1 MDRNLTTL
9 DIKTCISNN
18 EHFKQAYFGGLQA
31 SLTEIMLTYKNN
43 EIQRAMDEIVRL
55 QFDLELILDSKNCSE
70 LENMALLSNKA
81 LSDSIQV
88 NGTKAFFINKDGIY
102 VDLTPTPM
110 LVASL
115 NQNLI
120 NMQADGSLS
129 PSSR

>member
-1 MDRNLTTL
+1 
-9 DIKTCISNN
+9 
-18 EHFKQAYFGGLQA
+18 
-31 SLTEIMLTYKNN
+31 MLTYKNN
-43 EIQRAMDEIVRL
+43 EIQKAMDEIVRL
-55 QFDLELILDSKNCSE
+55 QFDLELILDSKYCSE

-88 NGTKAFFINKDGIY
+88 NGTKAFFINKDGID